1 MNVLVSAKGYQLRSN
16 LRALVVE
23 RIEESLQRFE
33 DRIREVRVYLGD
45 ENGPKKGIDR
55 TIQVVVDMDHLPL
68 VIVKERGSD
77 WENTLHR
84 ATDRVVE
91 SIGRSVDRQRSHS
104 RTMSMAGND
113 SIPQLD
119 A

>member
-1 MNVLVSAKGYQLRSN
+1 MNVIVNAKGYQLRSS
-16 LRALVVE
+16 LRTLVVE
-23 RIEESLQRFE
+23 RMEDVLQRFE

-55 TIQVVVDMDHLPL
+55 TTQVVVDLDHLPL
-68 VIVKERGSD
+68 VIVKEKGAD
-77 WENTLHR
+77 WESTLYR

-91 SIGRSVDRQRSHS
+91 SISRCIDRQRSHS
-104 RTMSMAGND
+104 RATSMAGIQ
-113 SIPQLD
+113 SMPPLD